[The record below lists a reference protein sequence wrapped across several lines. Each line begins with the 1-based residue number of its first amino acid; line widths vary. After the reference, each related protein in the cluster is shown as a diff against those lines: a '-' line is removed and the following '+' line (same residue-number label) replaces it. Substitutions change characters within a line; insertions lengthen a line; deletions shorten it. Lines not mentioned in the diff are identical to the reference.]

1 MEQKDFFDIPSPCK
15 RICEVNNKG
24 YCKGCFRSRE
34 ERLYWLKMT
43 DDEKHLVLDICRRRK
58 QQVLRRHRAKLQQEL
73 DKNIEREDDPQQS
86 LF

>member
-1 MEQKDFFDIPSPCK
+1 
-15 RICEVNNKG
+15 
-24 YCKGCFRSRE
+24 
-34 ERLYWLKMT
+34 MT

-73 DKNIEREDDPQQS
+73 DKNIEQEDDPQQS